1 MNFLKIGSIWEITPY
16 ALSLFIALWGL
27 RHLLVMNDAVK
38 ALQDKTDSFTNAMER
53 WKNVSFIIWT
63 LNAFAV
69 ADVVV
74 NHKKLNCSFKLYFLF
89 FWLVLVSELHCV
101 LGCTKG
107 VLICLYDK
115 IASTWM
121 GHWAAEDIDRYRYID
136 RYFFCIIFL
145 SFSFLAVYSNQVMG
159 NNNAQKLSSFS
170 SLLCSSPLRHPTC
183 LINCETVF
191 R

>member
-136 RYFFCIIFL
+136 FFLHFFYLSPFL
-145 SFSFLAVYSNQVMG
+145 LFIVTKWWEITMHRSFH
-159 NNNAQKLSSFS
+159 LSPHSYVLPHS
-170 SLLCSSPLRHPTC
+170 VTLHA
-183 LINCETVF
+183 
-191 R
+191 